1 MDNNESDESELENEE
16 TFAFFTSQLRVP
28 KVIYTT
34 VPIEYPDTS
43 PEGVATVYN
52 ITGWK
57 NHTDAFLDVSI
68 IYY

>member
-1 MDNNESDESELENEE
+1 
-16 TFAFFTSQLRVP
+16 LRVSR
-28 KVIYTT
+28 VVYTT

-57 NHTDAFLDVSI
+57 SYTDAFTDVSI
-68 IYY
+68 YWLLI